1 MQAIRLAAAVVGSVG
16 VWVIGSG
23 AFPQQEKPQE
33 EQIEK
38 QKQAE
43 EKQKKAEEKQIKTE
57 EKSKKAA
64 LKKLTLQLV
73 VTAEGKSELPP
84 ESRITLTGKD
94 KCGDLQDQE
103 SRLSTEGKATFHDV
117 PECKVTFRIMVSGFE
132 TKIASVDL
140 AKRKDPQIRIQV
152 KVTGPPVVE

>member
-1 MQAIRLAAAVVGSVG
+1 MKGIRLAAAVVGFVG
-16 VWVIGSG
+16 VCAIRSG
-23 AFPQQEKPQE
+23 AFPQEEKPQE

-38 QKQAE
+38 QK
-43 EKQKKAEEKQIKTE
+43 KAEEKRTKTE
-57 EKSKKAA
+57 EKSKKAE
-64 LKKLTLQLV
+64 LKKLAFQLV

-84 ESRITLTGKD
+84 ESRVTLTSKD
-94 KCGDLQDQE
+94 ECADLQDQE
-103 SRLSTEGKATFHDV
+103 SRLSTEGKASFHDV
-117 PECKVTFRIMVSGFE
+117 PECKVTLRIIIPGFE